1 MPPKTGGGQ
10 QPTTSDQM
18 KFVMTQWLADE
29 NNRLSVFGGAGAKSA
44 YGGKGVVKPTTAY
57 NSLAQA
63 VNAKFGTSWDGDSAK
78 ARLRTMKT
86 KFHNVFTLCGGR
98 VQEESDN
105 WRLMDGDKSKGIMTL
120 ADKAQDLCPHWNL
133 WLEWCGNDPNMVKHG
148 SSDSCL
154 SSQQEDT
161 GVTEQDAVDASEG
174 NFDGSEGEG
183 DEQPHGVAK
192 SFTYATFSQDRVG
205 SGDAGNCGN
214 DEGGIPRAVTVRVQ
228 TATPGADALAEQKRA
243 RQDMLK
249 GLSKDGKAE
258 LYRREGKEKRQK
270 EQEESNDRR
279 GAITAASQSGA
290 PPTSPSVGS
299 GSPFGKSGSGSSSDW
314 QANFLVQR
322 QRDEDLK
329 QQRQDTASVT
339 VAKLQIDAAARQSA
353 LELEHKGHLLS
364 FQQVQFDVQRQQA
377 QMQMQF
383 QQQQQMLYVLL
394 IPCFCILKV
403 RSCLSHSYMQMKQQE
418 AYMNSV
424 AQSSKV
430 RADFIIAGL
439 GANLKLNELQEAAL
453 SLFAAP
459 PAPPNVQPQPE
470 LE

>member
-1 MPPKTGGGQ
+1 MPPKAGGGQ

-120 ADKAQDLCPHWNL
+120 ADKAQDMCPHWNL

-148 SSDSCL
+148 SSDSSL
-154 SSQQEDT
+154 SSQPEDS
-161 GVTEQDAVDASEG
+161 VRDAGREAGDASE
-174 NFDGSEGEG
+174 GSEGEG
-183 DEQPHGVAK
+183 DDDGGTK
-192 SFTYATFSQDRVG
+192 KLTYATFSQDRNN
-205 SGDAGNCGN
+205 SGDAGNIGN
-214 DEGGIPRAVTVRVQ
+214 EDGEVPRAVTARVHA
-228 TATPGADALAEQKRA
+228 ATSGVDALSEQKRQ

-249 GLSKDGKAE
+249 GLSKEEKTE
-258 LYRREGKEKRQK
+258 LYRQESKGKRLK
-270 EQEESNDRR
+270 EQQESNDRR
-279 GAITAASQSGA
+279 SAISTASQSGA
-290 PPTSPSVGS
+290 QTASSPSVSS
-299 GSPFGKSGSGSSSDW
+299 GSPLGKSGSSSDW

-329 QQRQDTASVT
+329 LQRQEAASVT

-353 LELEHKGHLLS
+353 LELEHKQQMLT
-364 FQQVQFDVQRQQA
+364 FQQLQFNAQQQQA

-394 IPCFCILKV
+394 IPCFCVLKV
-403 RSCLSHSYMQMKQQE
+403 RSCLSHSYIQMKQQE

-439 GANLKLNELQEAAL
+439 SANLKLNELQEAAQ

-459 PAPPNVQPQPE
+459 PAPPNVQPQPA